1 MDFAFSLEPVDSGI
15 QPVRFHTEKG
25 KERKEDMSSLEHFFS
40 ALALLDTEALFDTSV
55 VFLNIPAKILKGL
68 PVGFSGIKDI
78 GIRVFGS
85 ELDDE
90 TFMCS

>member
-1 MDFAFSLEPVDSGI
+1 
-15 QPVRFHTEKG
+15 
-25 KERKEDMSSLEHFFS
+25 
-40 ALALLDTEALFDTSV
+40 LFDTSG
-55 VFLNIPAKILKGL
+55 VFLNIPAKILKEL